1 MRGRIEP
8 KNLHISVLGAARVRV
23 RENEWENVLYIIN
36 GIIHICT
43 KQQKEVNHMKAQSQ
57 QKKKRSKHVNRYIN
71 FRKVRLT
78 FTRAGWVK

>member
-57 QKKKRSKHVNRYIN
+57 QKKEKQTRKQIYQFSESTIN
-71 FRKVRLT
+71 FY
-78 FTRAGWVK
+78 TRWMG

>member
-1 MRGRIEP
+1 M
-8 KNLHISVLGAARVRV
+8 LGAARVRV

-57 QKKKRSKHVNRYIN
+57 QKKEKQTRKQIYQFSESTIN
-71 FRKVRLT
+71 FY
-78 FTRAGWVK
+78 TRWMG